1 MCKDCGCSDSSR
13 IEEVARAHE
22 NAHGHSHQHHHHD
35 GEHTH
40 DHVREHQVDIVSHRH
55 GHAHDGPRTVVI
67 ERSLLEMNDHLAM
80 HNRERF
86 RDNGVFVINLMSS
99 PGAGKTRL
107 LERTLNDLAGSLQMA
122 VITGDL
128 QTDNDARRLA
138 GRGAPVVPVTTGTM
152 CHLEADLISRVCE
165 DLDLKSIDVLFIE
178 NVGNLVCPASFDL
191 GEDARVVLMSVTEGE
206 DKPLKY
212 PPMFKLADVVL
223 LTKIDLAEAAGFD
236 RVTALENIKGVAP
249 QAELIELS
257 ARSGDGLNRW
267 YRFLL
272 EAVGRRGQARP
283 LAMPA
288 ATI

>member
-1 MCKDCGCSDSSR
+1 
-13 IEEVARAHE
+13 
-22 NAHGHSHQHHHHD
+22 
-35 GEHTH
+35 
-40 DHVREHQVDIVSHRH
+40 
-55 GHAHDGPRTVVI
+55 
-67 ERSLLEMNDHLAM
+67 MNDHLAM

-138 GRGAPVVPVTTGTM
+138 GRGAPVLQVTTGTM
-152 CHLEADLISRVCE
+152 CHLEADLISRACE

-212 PPMFKLADVVL
+212 PPMFKSTDVVL
-223 LTKIDLAEAAGFD
+223 LTKTDLSKPAGFD
-236 RVTALENIKGVAP
+236 RETALKNIKSVAP

-257 ARSGDGLNRW
+257 ARSGNGLNRW
-267 YRFLL
+267 YKFLL
-272 EAVGRRGQARP
+272 EAVGHRAQARP
-283 LAMPA
+283 TAMTA
-288 ATI
+288 ATP

>member
-1 MCKDCGCSDSSR
+1 
-13 IEEVARAHE
+13 
-22 NAHGHSHQHHHHD
+22 
-35 GEHTH
+35 
-40 DHVREHQVDIVSHRH
+40 
-55 GHAHDGPRTVVI
+55 
-67 ERSLLEMNDHLAM
+67 M
-80 HNRERF
+80 HNREQF
-86 RDNGVFVINLMSS
+86 HENGVFVINLMSS

-107 LERTLNDLAGSLQMA
+107 LERTLNDLAGTLQMA

-152 CHLEADLISRVCE
+152 CHLEADLVSRVCE

-212 PPMFKLADVVL
+212 PPMFKSADVVL
-223 LTKIDLAEAAGFD
+223 FTKTDLTEPAGFD
-236 RVTALENIKGVAP
+236 RETALENIQCVAP
-249 QAELIELS
+249 QAELFELS

-267 YRFLL
+267 YKFLL
-272 EAVGRRGQARP
+272 ETVTRHSTQPQLGVTAAV
-283 LAMPA
+283 M
-288 ATI
+288 

>member
-1 MCKDCGCSDSSR
+1 MCRECGCSDSSR

-22 NAHGHSHQHHHHD
+22 HAHGHSHHHHHHD

-40 DHVREHQVDIVSHRH
+40 DHVREHQADVVSHRH
-55 GHAHDGPRTVVI
+55 GHAHDGPRTVVV
-67 ERSLLEMNDHLAM
+67 ERSLVEMNDHLAM

-236 RVTALENIKGVAP
+236 RVPALENIKGVAP

-272 EAVGRRGQARP
+272 EVVGRRAQARP
-283 LAMPA
+283 M
-288 ATI
+288 ATATT